1 MPYRKTKEVKMR
13 RNIALVVLLSGILGA
28 IAYAAVLEFRVAD
41 LEQRV
46 AILENPAPDV
56 IPANPD

>member
-1 MPYRKTKEVKMR
+1 MR
-13 RNIALVVLLSGILGA
+13 RNIALVVLLSGIVGA

-46 AILENPAPDV
+46 AILEKPDPHV